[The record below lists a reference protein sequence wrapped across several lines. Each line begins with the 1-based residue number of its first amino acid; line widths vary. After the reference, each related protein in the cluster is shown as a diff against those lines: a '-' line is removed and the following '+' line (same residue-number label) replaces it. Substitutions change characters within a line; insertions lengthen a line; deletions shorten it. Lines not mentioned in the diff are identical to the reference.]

1 MKFHKTF
8 TTGFLIILVLSSHA
22 FPEDFSL
29 TYFLNKT
36 NSKTESLS
44 QKEKIEFLNQIEKL
58 LVRTEAVHERIV
70 HQIKTGA
77 LEILYQEGDFW
88 LSKMKEDEKSI
99 QTGREQIQ
107 SLKKRPSSLL
117 ASTILFKS
125 LKDLSANFNTY
136 NNVPSFSGM
145 VGDLAPE
152 LGLWADPVFYQLY
165 LLPLVRVKDVER
177 TTPQKE
183 KTPPSKTKIPS

>member
-1 MKFHKTF
+1 MRFHKIF
-8 TTGFLIILVLSSHA
+8 TTGFLIILALSSHA

-29 TYFLNKT
+29 AYFLNKT
-36 NSKTESLS
+36 NSKTDTLS
-44 QKEKIEFLNQIEKL
+44 QKERVEFLNQIETL
-58 LVRTEAVHERIV
+58 LVKTEAVHERMV

-88 LSKMKEDEKSI
+88 ISKMKEDEKSI
-99 QTGREQIQ
+99 QMGREQIQ
-107 SLKKRPSSLL
+107 SLRKKPSSLL
-117 ASTILFKS
+117 ASTILYKS
-125 LKDLSANFNTY
+125 LRDLSSNFNTY
-136 NNVPSFSGM
+136 NNVPSFSSM

-177 TTPQKE
+177 TSPQKE
-183 KTPPSKTKIPS
+183 KTPPPKTKKPS